1 MGTVL
6 AIAASLT
13 AMEFSLQSVAWV
25 ASALSVGIGFGLQS
39 IVQNFVSGLI
49 LLAERPVKVG
59 DWVSLSGV
67 EGDIRRISVR
77 STEIQMGDRSTVIV
91 PNSEFIT
98 KIVRNVTYGE
108 SLGMVQFKLPMPLAT
123 DIDRVKAL
131 VLASFEAHPG
141 VLATP
146 APNVQLDGV
155 DGTNLVL
162 NASGFVNSPR
172 AAYGIRSDLL
182 FDVLARLRGE
192 GLLPGQPAPA
202 A

>member
-1 MGTVL
+1 
-6 AIAASLT
+6 
-13 AMEFSLQSVAWV
+13 
-25 ASALSVGIGFGLQS
+25 
-39 IVQNFVSGLI
+39 
-49 LLAERPVKVG
+49 
-59 DWVSLSGV
+59 
-67 EGDIRRISVR
+67 
-77 STEIQMGDRSTVIV
+77 MGDRSTVIV

-131 VLASFEAHPG
+131 VLASFAAHPG
-141 VLATP
+141 VLAAP

-172 AAYGIRSDLL
+172 AAYGVRSDLL

-192 GLLPGQPAPA
+192 GLLPGQAPSPA
-202 A
+202 